1 MDVDNTGPFDE
12 EGLEKWDILE
22 LAQPLYIGG
31 VPDYNQLPAE
41 LAGAS
46 G

>member
-1 MDVDNTGPFDE
+1 MDVDNTGPFVAE
-12 EGLEKWDILE
+12 SVEQWDILDLE
-22 LAQPLYIGG
+22 QPLYIGG
-31 VPDYNQLPAE
+31 VPDYNQLPPE

>member
-1 MDVDNTGPFDE
+1 MDVDNTGPFVGE
-12 EGLEKWDILE
+12 SLEQWDILD

-31 VPDYNQLPAE
+31 VPDYNQLPAD
-41 LAGAS
+41 LAGVS